1 MVQIAENDIL
11 HDKGEAYACK
21 LDETFVP
28 TTITEYK
35 GFIHDYGMLNPLEHI
50 PAVKT
55 SILYASTV
63 LKSAFFLRNNKHF
76 NIQNTPIKS
85 DYFFYLLKGKG
96 GQKTSHYVLLYPLL
110 YIIANAYLS
119 C

>member
-11 HDKGEAYACK
+11 HDEGEAYARK
-21 LDETFVP
+21 LDEAGVP

-55 SILYASTV
+55 SILQASAV
-63 LKSAFFLRNNKHF
+63 LKSALFTK
-76 NIQNTPIKS
+76 
-85 DYFFYLLKGKG
+85 
-96 GQKTSHYVLLYPLL
+96 
-110 YIIANAYLS
+110 
-119 C
+119 